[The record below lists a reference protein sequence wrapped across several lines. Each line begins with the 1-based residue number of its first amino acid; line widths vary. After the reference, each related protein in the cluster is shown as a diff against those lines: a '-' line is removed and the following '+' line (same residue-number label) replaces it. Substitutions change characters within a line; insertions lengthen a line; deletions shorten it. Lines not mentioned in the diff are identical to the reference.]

1 MIPKIEKS
9 RMRLRKFDVLENPE
23 DDRKVFFITPPE
35 VYPDLFSLRFPELVQ
50 KSRRKRWELAKHGK
64 SSFLSFEANI
74 LSEEEMDMVEEW
86 KERFS
91 QYVLIG
97 LNANID
103 SLFSDELDFC
113 LALDFNYDDKNP
125 GMRTLYGEAEYQL
138 KYHTNIQAL
147 DTLSNALS
155 KALNELTLM
164 FRPRDPVL
172 SIVPSRPDK
181 CSVPRKLAKTVSKET
196 RIPFVDCILHCGKQN
211 LKNQPLHAKV
221 AEWDR
226 LYSSPD
232 CIQRSD
238 DLTGKTVFLID
249 DLYQS
254 GTTLWSCAKNLQ
266 RTGVTDVIGLVCVKS
281 FRDTDNQ

>member
-1 MIPKIEKS
+1 
-9 RMRLRKFDVLENPE
+9 MRLRKFDVLENPE

-35 VYPDLFSLRFPELVQ
+35 VYPNLFSLRFPELVQ
-50 KSRRKRWELAKHGK
+50 KSRRKRWELAKHGN
-64 SSFLSFEANI
+64 SSFLSFEANV
-74 LSEEEMDMVEEW
+74 LSEEEMEMVEEW

-97 LNANID
+97 LNAHIAPA
-103 SLFSDELDFC
+103 FSDELDFC

-125 GMRTLYGEAEYQL
+125 GKRTLYGEAEYQL
-138 KYHTNIQAL
+138 KYQQNIQAL
-147 DTLSNALS
+147 DTLSNGLS

-164 FRPRDPVL
+164 FRSNSPVL
-172 SIVPSRPDK
+172 SIVPSRSDR
-181 CSVPRKLAKTVSKET
+181 CTVPRKLAKTVAKET
-196 RIPFVDCILHCGKQN
+196 GISFVDCILYCGKQS
-211 LKNQPLHAKV
+211 LKNLPLPDKV

-226 LYSSPD
+226 LYSCRD
-232 CIQRSD
+232 CIQWSG

-254 GTTLWSCAKNLQ
+254 GTTLWSCAKNLKKA
-266 RTGVTDVIGLVCVKS
+266 GAAHVIGLVCVKT